1 LPSGFARL
9 ATGFSKVLRQEFCFR
24 NKRFGGQLQGLGGG
38 RMKLYENQ
46 KGARKIL
53 FIQTFVLGVVVR
65 FLPLSDCRPHSTGTV
80 LA

>member
-1 LPSGFARL
+1 
-9 ATGFSKVLRQEFCFR
+9 VLRQEFCFR

-53 FIQTFVLGVVVR
+53 FIQTFALGVVVR
-65 FLPLSDCRPHSTGTV
+65 FLPLSGLPTPFNRHRFGLRLTPDK
-80 LA
+80 